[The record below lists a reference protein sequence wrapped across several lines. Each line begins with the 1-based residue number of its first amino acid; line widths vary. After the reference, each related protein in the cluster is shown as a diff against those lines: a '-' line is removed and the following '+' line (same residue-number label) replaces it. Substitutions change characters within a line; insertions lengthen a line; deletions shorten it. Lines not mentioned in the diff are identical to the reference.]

1 MTANG
6 YLPLFETKPAK
17 GRNALKLFSLTILLS
32 IFLIWLYRLMYIPRK
47 GEAGRYA
54 WIGMFISEVFFGLY
68 WIMTQTVRWNVVH
81 RYPFKDRLSSRYE
94 DGLPGVDIFV
104 CTADPILE
112 PPSMVM
118 NTVLSVMAYNYPPE
132 KLSVY
137 LSDDGCSELT
147 FYALLEASKF
157 SKYWIPFCK
166 KFAVE
171 PSSPEAY
178 FNLNIDLQDPV
189 FALEWGTIK
198 KLYEDMKTRIV
209 SAVEK
214 GRLSDEIKGQH
225 KGFSEWNSKVTNKD
239 HQSIVQILIEGWN
252 SNAVDIDGNPLPT
265 LIYVSRQKKPQYA
278 HNFKAGALNA
288 LIRVS
293 SEISN
298 APIILNVDCDMY
310 SNDRDAIR
318 NALCFFMDEKQ
329 GQQIS
334 YVQYPQSYENIT
346 NNDLY
351 SNAGLVS
358 FKIEL
363 AGFDGYGTMP
373 YIGTGCFHRRDI
385 LCGRK
390 YFENC
395 KVEWNV
401 VKDKIKGRTIK
412 ELEEASK
419 LVANCS
425 YENGSQWGKEM
436 GLVYGCLAEDMVTG
450 LAIQCRGWKPVYY
463 HPAKRA
469 FRGVAPTTLD
479 QHLVQF
485 SRWTQGMFQIFLSK
499 YCPLIYGHG
508 KIKFGAQLGYC
519 MYLLWAPV
527 SLPTIYY
534 VIIPALCL
542 LHGVPL
548 FPKVFGLWFL
558 PFAYAFVAKTAY
570 SLIEDLISG
579 NTLKGWWNSQRM
591 WVIRRTTAHFFG
603 FIDTVFRQ
611 LGLSETGFVVTDKV
625 VDDDVLKRYE
635 QEIMEFGN
643 SSIMFTIIS
652 TLALLNLFSLS
663 WGIKILAFGTAFV
676 ELENLIPQIIIC
688 GLIVMVNI
696 PVYEALFF
704 RRDKG
709 CMPSSVTFKSI
720 VIASVAV
727 LLPIY

>member
-1 MTANG
+1 
-6 YLPLFETKPAK
+6 
-17 GRNALKLFSLTILLS
+17 
-32 IFLIWLYRLMYIPRK
+32 MYIPRK

-54 WIGMFISEVFFGLY
+54 WIGMFISEVLFGLY
-68 WIMTQTVRWNVVH
+68 WMVTQAVRLNVVY

-94 DGLPGVDIFV
+94 DELPGVDIFV
-104 CTADPILE
+104 CTADPMLE

-147 FYALLEASKF
+147 FYALWEASMF

-171 PSSPEAY
+171 PRSPEAY
-178 FNLNIDLQDPV
+178 FNLNIDLHDPV
-189 FALEWGTIK
+189 SAKEWETTK
-198 KLYEDMKTRIV
+198 KLYADMKTRIL
-209 SAVEK
+209 SSIEK
-214 GRLSDEIKGQH
+214 GHLSDEIKGQH
-225 KGFSEWNSKVTNKD
+225 KGFSEWNSKVTKKD

-252 SNAVDIDGNPLPT
+252 LNAVDIDGNPLPT
-265 LIYVSRQKKPQYA
+265 LVYVSREKKPQCA

-298 APIILNVDCDMY
+298 APMILNVDCDMY
-310 SNDRDAIR
+310 SNDPDAIWD
-318 NALCFFMDEKQ
+318 ALCFFMDEKQ

-334 YVQYPQSYENIT
+334 YVQYPQSFENIT
-346 NNDLY
+346 KNDLY
-351 SNAGLVS
+351 SNGGFTA

-363 AGFDGYGTMP
+363 AGFDGYGAMP
-373 YIGTGCFHRRDI
+373 YIGTGCFHRRES

-390 YFENC
+390 YTENC

-419 LVANCS
+419 LVSNCS

-436 GLVYGCLAEDMVTG
+436 GLVYGIAAEDMVTG
-450 LAIQCRGWKPVYY
+450 LTIQCRGWKPVYY
-463 HPAKRA
+463 HPTKRA

-479 QHLVQF
+479 QLLVQYK
-485 SRWTQGMFQIFLSK
+485 RWTEGMFQIFLSK

-508 KIKFGAQLGYC
+508 KIKFGAQIGYC

-527 SLPTIYY
+527 SLPTVYY
-534 VIIPALCL
+534 VVIPALCL

-570 SLIEDLISG
+570 SLIEDLICG

-591 WVIRRTTAHFFG
+591 WVIRRTTSHFFAS
-603 FIDTVFRQ
+603 IDTVFRQ
-611 LGLSETGFVVTDKV
+611 LGFSETGFVVTGKV

-652 TLALLNLFSLS
+652 TLALLNLFSFS
-663 WGIKILAFGTAFV
+663 WGIKKLAFGTTFGA
-676 ELENLIPQIIIC
+676 LENLIPQIIIC
-688 GLIVMVNI
+688 GLIAMLNM

-709 CMPSSVTFKSI
+709 CIPSSVMFKSI

-727 LLPIY
+727 LIPIY